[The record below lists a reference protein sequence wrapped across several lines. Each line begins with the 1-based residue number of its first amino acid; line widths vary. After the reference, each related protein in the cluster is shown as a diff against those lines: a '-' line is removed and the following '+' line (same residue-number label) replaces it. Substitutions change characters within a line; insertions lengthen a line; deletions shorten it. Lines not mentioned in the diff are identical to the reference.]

1 MSNMQPN
8 HVPMDQ
14 LVPSK
19 TNPRKLF
26 PAEELAELADSIR
39 RHGIIQPL
47 LVRPTPDGDYEI
59 VCGERRW
66 RAAREAGLQDVPV
79 MVRELSTDEVLEI
92 QIVENLQRKDL
103 SPMEEADGY
112 NVLLQARYTYE
123 QIAEKVGR
131 SRQYVF
137 DRARLLR
144 LVKGAADLLRA
155 GRIEVSHAILLAR
168 LAPEDQVRVIRE
180 PDGRNMSGEATSG
193 LWQMQRDLPRD
204 SNGERDSPV
213 ELKPVSA
220 RELAAWIQRHVR
232 LRPEEPETGVL
243 FPEVARAMGELAAAL
258 TPEGEESPRPKA
270 KAKPVALVEIT
281 TSHQLADDVRD
292 PKRRVLTVVSWARA
306 DGRYGSSE
314 CPHSVLGVV
323 VAGAG
328 QGEAFRVCT
337 EKQKCTV
344 HWKREIDER
353 KKREREVERS
363 GKTGED
369 REALER
375 KRRAEAEAA
384 AKREL
389 EQAQAA
395 YAVVARALIDGVKAL
410 SDEALVKRIVSD
422 YGPDKEIRREFP
434 SNMSP
439 ADCLRFQILSDD
451 LPREFT
457 WSWAVADA
465 MRFGKSIGV
474 DVAKLIKAHAAT
486 PKPRCRVCGL
496 TESGNEWAEDPDPK
510 TGSALCVA
518 CAEKA
523 GGKAAAAVEKKVA
536 QAKGKAK
543 AGKKK
548 GAK

>member
-1 MSNMQPN
+1 MSKMQPSA
-8 HVPMDQ
+8 VPMDQ

-144 LVKGAADLLRA
+144 LVKGAAELLRE
-155 GRIEVSHAILLAR
+155 GRIEVSHAIQLAR
-168 LAPEDQVRVIRE
+168 LSPEDQVRVIRE
-180 PDGRNMSGEATSG
+180 PDTANMFGAEVRGG

-243 FPEVARAMGELAAAL
+243 FPEVARAMGELSAL
-258 TPEGEESPRPKA
+258 TSEDESAPKSKKA
-270 KAKPVALVEIT
+270 KSVALVEIT

-292 PKRRVLTVVSWARA
+292 PKRRVLTVASWARA

-328 QGEAFRVCT
+328 QGEAFRVCA
-337 EKQKCTV
+337 EKQKCSV
-344 HWKREIDER
+344 HWKREIAER
-353 KKREREVERS
+353 KKREREVEQS
-363 GKTGED
+363 GKKGED
-369 REALER
+369 RAALQR
-375 KRRAEAEAA
+375 KREAEAKA
-384 AKREL
+384 AALREL
-389 EQAQAA
+389 AQAQAA
-395 YAVVARALIDGVKAL
+395 YAVVARALIDAVKAL
-410 SDEALVKRIVSD
+410 SDEALVKWIVSD
-422 YGPDKEIRREFP
+422 YGPDKEIRREFS

-457 WSWAVADA
+457 SSWAVADA
-465 MRFGKSIGV
+465 MRFGKTVGV
-474 DVAKLIKAHAAT
+474 DVAKLIKAHAEA
-486 PKPRCRVCGL
+486 PKPGCRVCGL
-496 TESGNEWAEDPDPK
+496 TENEWAEDPDPK

-523 GGKAAAAVEKKVA
+523 GGKAAAAVEKKVS

-543 AGKKK
+543 AAKKK